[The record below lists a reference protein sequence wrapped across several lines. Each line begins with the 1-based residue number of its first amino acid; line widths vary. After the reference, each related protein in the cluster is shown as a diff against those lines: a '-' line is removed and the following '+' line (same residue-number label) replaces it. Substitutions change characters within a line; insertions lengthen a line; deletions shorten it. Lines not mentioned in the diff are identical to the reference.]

1 MRFSNIL
8 IFCNLFFTR
17 WLWFLFSNVCSMK
30 WNLWDV
36 EYFDSCTYL
45 TPGSYFVYVL
55 SKWNMGEIFGLNFH
69 LSYLHT
75 PQNFF
80 LWNPSMGKNGNFCYW
95 INPLL
100 AQVKCANLPNE
111 SNLKRNNFCTIR
123 FLVLIYSY
131 KAMLP
136 IFPSKNML
144 KVSVNKQKLSG
155 NWKPSQILIG
165 FLIGVS

>member
-1 MRFSNIL
+1 MNKSCVLQLVFHEMIMVFVLKCMLNEMKFMRCGIFWFMYIL
-8 IFCNLFFTR
+8 NTGFRFT
-17 WLWFLFSNVCSMK
+17 
-30 WNLWDV
+30 
-36 EYFDSCTYL
+36 Y
-45 TPGSYFVYVL
+45 

-75 PQNFF
+75 PQFF
-80 LWNPSMGKNGNFCYW
+80 FWNSSMRKNGNFCYW
-95 INPLL
+95 ISPLL

-155 NWKPSQILIG
+155 NWKS
-165 FLIGVS
+165 S